1 MKITQ
6 WTLGLAAVGLVSL
19 APGLRAQDTNTPA
32 STNAPVASTNA
43 PTPAPIPLATALTA
57 TTISGY
63 VDTSMVWV
71 PGTGNAHP
79 VITSPTSAGPGS
91 HADSFA
97 LDSADVKIARAPDSS
112 KWAAGY
118 TLEAQYGPDAINP
131 FAGSPL
137 RQAYVELMVPV
148 GNGLDLEVGQWDN
161 ILGYESNDD
170 YKNPNWSRSYGYD
183 LEPVT
188 HTGILGTYKFCDAF
202 SAQFGVADTLTGPGN
217 ATANNYTGPESKKAI
232 VSLFTFTAP
241 TNWGSIAGSTL
252 TAGFDDGPGSLTSD
266 RQHLYLGASLNT
278 PVKGLTFGAAYD
290 SVWSADTGGPAPVT
304 LGYASALGGYASYA
318 LTDKATLNGR
328 VEYAHGA
335 LFAPGAANE
344 VAEFT
349 ATFQYQL
356 WDNVTSRLEA
366 RWDHSGNVNTFGS
379 VPGVAGPTERNQVL
393 FAANL
398 IYKF

>member
-1 MKITQ
+1 MKLITNK

-19 APGLRAQDTNTPA
+19 TTGARAQ
-32 STNAPVASTNA
+32 STNAA
-43 PTPAPIPLATALTA
+43 PAAIPLTTALSA

-71 PGTGNAHP
+71 PGTGNGNP
-79 VITSPTSAGPGS
+79 VITSPNGVS

-97 LDSADVKIARAPDSS
+97 LDSADVKIARAPDAG
-112 KWAAGY
+112 KWTAGY

-131 FAGSPL
+131 FAGTPL

-161 ILGYESNDD
+161 IIGYESNDD

-188 HTGILGTYKFCDAF
+188 HTGILGTYKFSDAF

-217 ATANNYTGPESKKAI
+217 ATANNLYGGPESKKAI
-232 VSLFTFTAP
+232 VSLLTLTAP
-241 TNWGSIAGSTL
+241 DSWGGLKGSTL
-252 TAGFDDGPGSLTSD
+252 SAGFDDGPGTLASD
-266 RQHLYLGASLNT
+266 RQHLYVGATINT

-290 SVWSADTGGPAPVT
+290 SVWNNNISSFTTV
-304 LGYASALGGYASYA
+304 GYASSIGAYASYA
-318 LTDKATLNGR
+318 FTDKATFNLR
-328 VEYAHGA
+328 AEYAHGA
-335 LFAPGAANE
+335 VYAPPGVALPVPFPGVNE
-344 VAEFT
+344 EIFELT

-356 WDNVTSRLEA
+356 WDNVTSRLEF
-366 RWDHSGNVNTFGS
+366 RWDHSGNHDLFGS
-379 VPGVAGPTERNQVL
+379 EAGSASPTERNQAL
-393 FAANL
+393 LAANP
-398 IYKF
+398 KKKN